1 MRPDMKIQALLVAAI
16 LALAGCAGTEVKKD
30 TQAADSARQ
39 AAEYVTRARDQESRG
54 ELLEALESYKLALT
68 VDPANAAAAAQRAEV
83 ERRLNGLAE
92 ENYKAGLELQRLG
105 KYGQA
110 RQKFLT
116 AVRYRPDYPEA
127 VESLKAERLDAQK
140 VKLHLLYTMKPGEML
155 ANVAER
161 YYRDYQKHYLIGAFN
176 EVEDSAKIGAG
187 QTIRVPVV
195 EGVACFVTPAEAQL
209 LAKQR
214 PGALPPEV
222 VVVKGVATHT
232 VKAGDSLP
240 QLSQTYYG
248 ARDRAALIAA
258 YNAIRDGAA
267 LRPGRKLLIPQV
279 EGTGFRGVVADE
291 APQAESSP
299 AAAEARPP
307 AEAKLEL
314 APEPVRESQPAAA
327 AVPAAPPVTVPVDP
341 AAEYRRQGQEFLK
354 AGNHAGAIA
363 EFRKVLNVSPQ
374 DPVALK
380 GISQAHFDL
389 GVKSFEQKAYQPA
402 VENFK
407 AALGYQPGCERCA
420 DYIRRSEEFSKEQHY
435 AQGLSYFQS
444 EKLVEAI
451 REWEIVSAMDPGYKD
466 VARNLQK
473 ARTLQERLDAI
484 RRSKP
489 Q

>member
-1 MRPDMKIQALLVAAI
+1 MRILALLVAVM
-16 LALAGCAGTEVKKD
+16 LLVAGCAGTEAKKD
-30 TQAADSARQ
+30 SRAEEPARL
-39 AAEYVTRARDQESRG
+39 AAEYLARARDQESRG
-54 ELLEALESYKLALT
+54 QLVEALESYKLALT
-68 VDPANAAAAAQRAEV
+68 ADPANAAAAA
-83 ERRLNGLAE
+83 ERGALERKLNGLAE

-127 VESLKAERLDAQK
+127 VESLKAERLDAHQ
-140 VKLHLLYTMKPGEML
+140 VKNYLLYTMKPGELL

-161 YYRDYQKHYLIGAFN
+161 YYRDYQKHFYIGAFN

-187 QTIRVPVV
+187 QSIRVPVV
-195 EGVACFVTPAEAQL
+195 EGVACFVTPAEAQA
-209 LAKQR
+209 LAKQQ

-222 VVVKGVATHT
+222 VVVKGVATHI

-248 ARDRAALIAA
+248 ARDRAALIAK
-258 YNAIRDGAA
+258 YNNLKDGAA

-279 EGTGFRGVVADE
+279 EGTGFRGVVTEETARPE
-291 APQAESSP
+291 GPP
-299 AAAEARPP
+299 AAAEARPEP
-307 AEAKLEL
+307 
-314 APEPVRESQPAAA
+314 APEPVRESPPAAA
-327 AVPAAPPVTVPVDP
+327 AVPAAPPAAAPPVDP
-341 AAEYRRQGQEFLK
+341 AAEYRQQGLEFLK

-363 EFRKVLNVSPQ
+363 EFRKVLNVSPR

-389 GVKSFEQKAYQPA
+389 GVKSFEQKAYLPA

-407 AALGYQPGCERCA
+407 AAQGYAPGCDRCA
-420 DYIRRSEEFSKEQHY
+420 DYIRRSEDSYKEQHY
-435 AQGLSYFQS
+435 AQGLSYFQG
-444 EKLVEAI
+444 EKLAEAI
-451 REWEIVSAMDPGYKD
+451 REWELVSAMDPAYKD

-473 ARTLQERLDAI
+473 AKTLQERLDAI
-484 RRSKP
+484 KRSKP

>member
-1 MRPDMKIQALLVAAI
+1 MKIQALLMAAM
-16 LALAGCAGTEVKKD
+16 LLVAGCAGTEVKKD
-30 TQAADSARQ
+30 TKAEESARL
-39 AAEYVTRARDQESRG
+39 AAEYLVRAQGQESRG
-54 ELLEALESYKLALT
+54 ELVEALESTKLALT
-68 VDPANAAAAAQRAEV
+68 ADPANAAAAAQREAL
-83 ERRLNGLAE
+83 ERRLNALAE
-92 ENYKAGLELQRLG
+92 ESYKAGLELQRLG
-105 KYGQA
+105 KYSQA

-127 VESLKAERLDAQK
+127 VESLKAERLDAQQ
-140 VKLHLLYTMKPGEML
+140 VKLYLVYTMKPGELL
-155 ANVAER
+155 ASVAER
-161 YYRDYQKHYLIGAFN
+161 YYRDYQKHFYIGAFN

-187 QTIRVPVV
+187 QSIRVPVV
-195 EGVACFVTPAEAQL
+195 EGVACFVTPAEAQA

-222 VVVKGVATHT
+222 VVVKGAATHV

-248 ARDRAALIAA
+248 ARDRAALIAR
-258 YNAIRDGAA
+258 YNNVKDGTA

-279 EGTGFRGVVADE
+279 EGTGFRGVVTEE
-291 APQAESSP
+291 APRTEAPP
-299 AAAEARPP
+299 AAAEAPP
-307 AEAKLEL
+307 
-314 APEPVRESQPAAA
+314 PAAA
-327 AVPAAPPVTVPVDP
+327 KPEPEPPAATPPQTIAAPAAPPPAAPPVDQ

-354 AGNHAGAIA
+354 AGNPAGAVA

-389 GVKSFEQKAYQPA
+389 GVKSFEQKAYLPA

-407 AALGYQPGCERCA
+407 AAQGYPPGCDRCP
-420 DYIRRSEEFSKEQHY
+420 DYIRRSEDLYKEQHY
-435 AQGLSYFQS
+435 AQGLSFFQA
-444 EKLVEAI
+444 EKLAEAI
-451 REWEIVSAMDPGYKD
+451 REWELVNAMDPAYKD